1 MVAKSTI
8 FKTNRS
14 QAVRLPK
21 EVAFPEGVKA
31 VQISVVGSSR
41 IITPAGSSWK
51 EWFEKGPRA
60 SEDFMSDREQP
71 EDQEREPL

>member
-31 VQISVVGSSR
+31 VQISVVGNSR
-41 IITPAGSSWK
+41 IITPAGWK
-51 EWFEKGPRA
+51 PATLVGVHPCRCIVDA
-60 SEDFMSDREQP
+60 VCIS
-71 EDQEREPL
+71 

>member
-31 VQISVVGSSR
+31 VQISVVGNSR
-41 IITPAGSSWK
+41 IITPAGSSWQ
-51 EWFEKGPRA
+51 EWFENGPRA
-60 SEDFMSDREQP
+60 SEDFMSEREQP
-71 EDQEREPL
+71 EDREREPL

>member
-1 MVAKSTI
+1 MMVAKSTI

-31 VQISVVGSSR
+31 VQISVVGNSR

-51 EWFEKGPRA
+51 EWFENGLRA
-60 SEDFMSDREQP
+60 DFMSDREQP